1 MIIHDHSVNE
11 DTVLLQRLQ
20 NGDEKALGALMKLF
34 YAPMYNYA
42 CKFSQDEQL
51 IKDCIQEVFISLWQR
66 RDSATTISSP
76 NYYLLRALKNRIV
89 KAISK
94 NAKIINSD
102 SLHEYNFNVEFSI
115 EYQLIEKQISAENA
129 GRLREILSQLPVR
142 QKEIIYLKFYHHL
155 DHEQIAALM
164 NINRQSVYNLLHESL
179 QKLRKFWQQE
189 LITSAVGFGYFM
201 THLF

>member
-1 MIIHDHSVNE
+1 MIIHDHTNSE
-11 DTVLLQRLQ
+11 DVLLQQLQ

-51 IKDCIQEVFISLWQR
+51 VKDCIQEVFISLWQR
-66 RDSATTISSP
+66 RDSATAISSP
-76 NYYLLRALKNRIV
+76 KYYLLRAVKNKVV
-89 KAISK
+89 KAIGK
-94 NAKIINSD
+94 NAQTINSG
-102 SLHEYNFNVEFSI
+102 SLDEYDFKVEFST
-115 EYQLIEKQISAENA
+115 EYMLIEKQISAENA
-129 GRLREILSQLPVR
+129 VRLQEILSQLPAR
-142 QKEIIYLKFYHHL
+142 QKEIVYLKFYHQL

-189 LITSAVGFGYFM
+189 LITSVVSFGSFM
-201 THLF
+201 IHLF